1 MRRIAIALL
10 CLVAVLA
17 APAAAQQG
25 YRLESAEGRFVAQMP
40 GQPKYE
46 AVPIANG
53 QFTLHQW
60 LWDTATVAFL
70 VSYIDYSPGHVQRNG
85 LQFVLNNLT
94 KGLHTG
100 RIPVSER
107 EIAFAG
113 VSCRDVVVR
122 TKDGFILRQRHMM
135 VGDRGYIWNYVGAA
149 GSETS
154 NDPHEFF
161 ESLQLR

>member
-1 MRRIAIALL
+1 MRKIAFALL
-10 CLVAVLA
+10 WLVAAYATPGA
-17 APAAAQQG
+17 AQG

-60 LWDTATVAFL
+60 LWDTAQIAFL
-70 VSYIDYSPGHVQRNG
+70 VSYIDYAPGHVRRNG

-113 VSCRDVVVR
+113 VPCRDVVVR
-122 TKDGFILRQRHMM
+122 TRDGFVLRQRHML
-135 VGDRGYIWNYVGAA
+135 VGDRGYIWNYVGAPGTEEA
-149 GSETS
+149 R
-154 NDPHEFF
+154 NVQEFF
-161 ESLQLR
+161 ESIQLR